1 MFAHALWPLLSLLCA
16 AESAPVA
23 ELRNERIHV
32 ELGMIDRLIPYLTEC
47 RWVDAEATAFQSGAE
62 MPIDSWA
69 CYDFG
74 SLPAGLDS
82 LTEELPWGRRVSVS
96 RRLAADLV
104 MTWVV
109 ELPRESAT
117 LRLHTRLHHE
127 GDTPLAVPWFPIW
140 GAQWQLPGLRQVKW
154 WKALS
159 FEPVEQALSGD
170 ASFTLGSRLHSSDTR
185 ESDGVNPYW
194 CVEYDGGRV
203 YFALEW
209 CGGWEATL
217 RGNGDAFGFSVRLPE
232 IETQLVLQPGETI
245 DGPVLCVTPTRGA
258 TEAECRREWMLQRM
272 RFARD
277 YYGGPEPWYF
287 FTYNHWYTTR
297 FDLNGKFLRRQA
309 RMASQYGFDF
319 FLVDAGW
326 YEGMGKWRADPKK
339 FKPGELEDILADVA
353 AEGIPTGIWTC
364 PQFVSDGDSPAV
376 DQPGVYEK
384 FIDGHLL
391 DLAGGDFPAFLI
403 DHVERLRAHFGIS
416 WWKYDQLFFAP
427 ETRAGVMRNV
437 LAFQDALLAV
447 RKTYPDLYIENCQSG
462 GRMINEFTVLSTQNQ
477 WIRDGGRNGLE
488 HARSNFKE
496 ALGAIEFMPP
506 WSVNRW
512 TNNPGQ
518 MKHVNAELVRYY
530 CRSAMA
536 GTWGLVADL
545 ADIGHSRKKVIKDE
559 IVNYRHLSELKTDYL
574 YEVVYP
580 QGGDD
585 FAAVTFFD
593 AEGTQAAAL
602 ILRWDAQGEFIA
614 RVPVPHL
621 RTKWQPAPAVED
633 EAETDV
639 VLVETEGEEPS
650 LHVSFDEEQDS
661 RIVWYP
667 PLEEP

>member
-1 MFAHALWPLLSLLCA
+1 MLTQALWPLLSILSA
-16 AESAPVA
+16 VQPAPVA
-23 ELRNERIHV
+23 GLQNEHIQV
-32 ELGMIDRLIPYLTEC
+32 ELVLDDQLIPYIATC
-47 RWVDAEATAFQSGAE
+47 RWVDDQSAVFQDAGDTSSA
-62 MPIDSWA
+62 PW
-69 CYDFG
+69 
-74 SLPAGLDS
+74 AGLNFGPIPEGVVTR
-82 LTEELPWGRRVSVS
+82 TENLPWGQRVAIS
-96 RRLAADLV
+96 RPLASDLV
-104 MTWVV
+104 MSWVV
-109 ELPRESAT
+109 ELPRNSTT

-140 GAQWQLPGLRQVKW
+140 GADWQLPGTNQLKW

-159 FEPVEQALSGD
+159 FEPVEQAIDSD
-170 ASFTLGSRLHSSDTR
+170 VSVTLGSRLHSSDTR
-185 ESDGVNPYW
+185 DSDGVNPYW
-194 CVEYDGGRV
+194 SVAHEGGRV

-217 RGNGDAFGFSVRLPE
+217 RSNIDTFGFVARLPE
-232 IETQLVLQPGETI
+232 NETQLVLQPGETI
-245 DGPVLCVTPTRGA
+245 DGPVLCITPTRGA
-258 TEAECRREWMLQRM
+258 SEAECRREWMLQRA
-272 RFARD
+272 RFARE
-277 YYGGPEPWYF
+277 YYGGPAPEYF

-297 FDLNGKFLRRQA
+297 FDLTGKFLRRQA

-353 AEGIPTGIWTC
+353 GEGIPTGIWTC

-376 DQPGVYEK
+376 DHPGFYEK
-384 FIDGHLL
+384 FIGGHLL
-391 DLAGGDFPAFLI
+391 DLAGSDFPAFLT

-416 WWKYDQLFFAP
+416 WWKYDQVFFAP

-437 LAFQDALLAV
+437 LAFQDAILAV

-545 ADIGHSRKKVIKDE
+545 ADIGHSRKKIIKEE
-559 IVNYRHLSELKTDYL
+559 IANYRHFSEMKSDYL
-574 YEVVYP
+574 YEVIYP
-580 QGGDD
+580 RDGQD
-585 FAAVTFFD
+585 FAAVTYFAAD
-593 AEGTQAAAL
+593 GSQAAAL
-602 ILRWDAQGEFIA
+602 VLRWDAKGEFTA

-621 RTKWQPAPAVED
+621 RTNWVPAPKSEGDEDADAALIEVERNTPTLKV
-633 EAETDV
+633 A
-639 VLVETEGEEPS
+639 
-650 LHVSFDEEQDS
+650 FDEDQDS

-667 PLEEP
+667 PVEEP

>member
-1 MFAHALWPLLSLLCA
+1 MLTHALWPLLSIL
-16 AESAPVA
+16 SAVQSASIA
-23 ELRNERIHV
+23 ELNNECIQV
-32 ELGMIDRLIPYLTEC
+32 ELALNGQLVPYIAKC
-47 RWVDAEATAFQSGAE
+47 RWVDDNSVAFQDAGDASS
-62 MPIDSWA
+62 DFWA
-69 CYDFG
+69 CLDFG
-74 SLPAGLDS
+74 PLPEAVE
-82 LTEELPWGRRVSVS
+82 TRAEELPLGQRVTIS
-96 RRLAADLV
+96 RALASDLV
-104 MTWVV
+104 MSWVV
-109 ELPRESAT
+109 ELPRDSST
-117 LRLHTRLHHE
+117 LRLHTRLHHG
-127 GDTPLAVPWFPIW
+127 GDTPVSVPWFPIW
-140 GAQWQLPGLRQVKW
+140 GLQWQLPGANRLKW

-159 FEPVEQALSGD
+159 FEPVEQALGGEVSV
-170 ASFTLGSRLHSSDTR
+170 TLGSRLHSSDTR
-185 ESDGVNPYW
+185 DSDGVNPYW
-194 CVEYDGGRV
+194 CVAHDGGRV

-209 CGGWEATL
+209 CGGWEAAV
-217 RGNGDAFGFSVRLPE
+217 RGSADTFGFTARLPE
-232 IETQLVLQPGETI
+232 NETQLVLQPGETI

-258 TEAECRREWMLQRM
+258 SEAECRREWMLQRAQ
-272 RFARD
+272 FAHE
-277 YYGGPEPWYF
+277 YYGGPAPEYF

-297 FDLNGKFLRRQA
+297 FDLTGRFLRRQA

-391 DLAGGDFPAFLI
+391 DLAGSDFPAFLT

-437 LAFQDALLAV
+437 LAFQDAISAV
-447 RKTYPDLYIENCQSG
+447 RKANSDLYIENCQSG
-462 GRMINEFTVLSTQNQ
+462 GRMINEFTVLITQNQ

-518 MKHVNAELVRYY
+518 MKHVNSELMRYY

-545 ADIGHSRKKVIKDE
+545 ADIGHSRKKIIKEE
-559 IVNYRHLSELKTDYL
+559 ITNYRQFSEMKSDYL

-580 QGGDD
+580 QNGAD
-585 FAAVTFFD
+585 FAAVTYFAAD
-593 AEGTQAAAL
+593 GSQAAAL
-602 ILRWDAQGEFIA
+602 VLRWDAKGQFTA
-614 RVPVPHL
+614 RIPVPHL
-621 RTKWQPAPAVED
+621 RSTWAPAPATES
-633 EAETDV
+633 EEETDV
-639 VLVETEGEEPS
+639 LLVSAEEDTS
-650 LHVSFDEEQDS
+650 ALSVAFDEDQDS

-667 PLEEP
+667 PLEAP

>member
-1 MFAHALWPLLSLLCA
+1 MLTHALWPLLSIL
-16 AESAPVA
+16 SAVHPTPVA

-32 ELGMIDRLIPYLTEC
+32 ELALNEQLTPYIAAC
-47 RWVDAEATAFQSGAE
+47 RWVDDDAAAFHGAGDASS
-62 MPIDSWA
+62 DSWA
-69 CYDFG
+69 CLDFG
-74 SLPAGLDS
+74 SLPEGVETRA
-82 LTEELPWGRRVSVS
+82 ERLPWGQRVTISRALVS
-96 RRLAADLV
+96 DLV
-104 MTWVV
+104 MSWVI
-109 ELPRESAT
+109 ELPRDSST
-117 LRLHTRLHHE
+117 LRLHTRLHHG

-140 GAQWQLPGLRQVKW
+140 GAQWQFPGANQLKW

-159 FEPVEQALSGD
+159 FEPVEQALGGELSV
-170 ASFTLGSRLHSSDTR
+170 TLGSHLHSSDTR
-185 ESDGVNPYW
+185 DSDGVNPYW
-194 CVEYDGGRV
+194 CVAHAGGRV

-217 RGNGDAFGFSVRLPE
+217 RGDGNVFGFSARLPE
-232 IETQLVLQPGETI
+232 SETQLVLQPGETI
-245 DGPVLCVTPTRGA
+245 DGPVLCITPTRGA
-258 TEAECRREWMLQRM
+258 TEAECRREWMLQRAQ
-272 RFARD
+272 FAHE
-277 YYGGPEPWYF
+277 YYGGPAPDYF

-297 FDLNGKFLRRQA
+297 FDLTGRFLRRQA

-376 DQPGVYEK
+376 DHPGFYEK

-391 DLAGGDFPAFLI
+391 DLAGSDFPAFLT
-403 DHVERLRAHFGIS
+403 DHVERLRAHFGIT
-416 WWKYDQLFFAP
+416 WWKYDQVFFAP

-437 LAFQDALLAV
+437 LAFQDAVWAV
-447 RKTYPDLYIENCQSG
+447 RKANPDLYIENCQSG
-462 GRMINEFTVLSTQNQ
+462 GRMINEFTVLITQNQ

-518 MKHVNAELVRYY
+518 MKHADSELMRYY

-545 ADIGHSRKKVIKDE
+545 ADIGHSRKKIIKEE
-559 IVNYRHLSELKTDYL
+559 IANYREFSEMKADYL
-574 YEVVYP
+574 YEVIYP
-580 QGGDD
+580 HDGQD
-585 FAAVTFFD
+585 FAGVTFFD
-593 AEGTQAAAL
+593 ADGSQAAAL
-602 ILRWDAQGEFIA
+602 VLRWDANGEFTA

-621 RTKWQPAPAVED
+621 RTTWVPAPRSESDED
-633 EAETDV
+633 ADV
-639 VLVETEGEEPS
+639 VLVEPEGDTPALS
-650 LHVSFDEEQDS
+650 VAFDEDQDS

-667 PLEEP
+667 PLEVP